1 MLKPRYAFLTLLA
14 ALLLAGCAGSKE
26 AAKAPHPLAGAWA
39 WSVDTPQGVFTGV
52 LTFTETDDM
61 LAGMIG
67 ADQTPDETIALEELM
82 FDSEMSK
89 VTFNYNSGDEFGI
102 MNVTLTLDGDA
113 LNGIMNVI
121 QFGVDVPMTG
131 SRKMME

>member
-1 MLKPRYAFLTLLA
+1 MQKLRYASLLLA
-14 ALLLAGCAGSKE
+14 ALLIAGCSGSKE
-26 AAKAPHPLAGAWA
+26 AAKAPHPLAGAWD

-52 LTFTETDDM
+52 LTFTEVEDM
-61 LAGMIG
+61 LAGMIAG
-67 ADQTPDETIALEELM
+67 AEEPDETAPLEELM

>member
-14 ALLLAGCAGSKE
+14 ALFIAGCAGSKE
-26 AAKAPHPLAGAWA
+26 VAKAPHPLAGAWD

-52 LTFTETDDM
+52 LTFTEVEDM
-61 LAGMIG
+61 LAGTIG
-67 ADQTPDETIALEELM
+67 ADQTPDESASLEEVM

-89 VTFNYNSGDEFGI
+89 VTFTYDSGEFGI

-113 LNGIMNVI
+113 LNGIMNVT
-121 QFGVDVPMTG
+121 QFGAEVPMTC

>member
-1 MLKPRYAFLTLLA
+1 MLQPRYAFLTLLA

-26 AAKAPHPLAGAWA
+26 VAKAPHPLAGAWD

-52 LTFTETDDM
+52 LTFTEVDDM
-61 LAGMIG
+61 LAGTIG
-67 ADQTPDETIALEELM
+67 AAQTPDETAPLEELM

-121 QFGVDVPMTG
+121 QFGVDVPMTC

>member
-1 MLKPRYAFLTLLA
+1 MLKPRYASLLLA
-14 ALLLAGCAGSKE
+14 ALLIAGCAGSKE
-26 AAKAPHPLAGAWA
+26 VAKAPHPLAGAWD
-39 WSVDTPQGVFTGV
+39 WSVDTPQGVVTGI
-52 LTFTETDDM
+52 LTFTEVEDM
-61 LAGMIG
+61 LAG
-67 ADQTPDETIALEELM
+67 TIARAEAPEQTAPLEELM

-102 MNVTLTLDGDA
+102 MNVTLTLDSDA

-121 QFGVDVPMTG
+121 QFGVDVPMTC